1 MQRLPPFGCCAVIEG
16 QFTEAP
22 CTEFLEEGQYI
33 IMRRGDFSV
42 ILDRVQGKVVQI
54 KSREFPEGLLGK
66 DAILELQMV
75 RNGTLDNFE
84 HAEVSRVGDTLLVKR
99 RGREGAEVCIYLEL
113 APEVDALDV
122 KYEARNLP
130 RPDGGMNAALST
142 IL

>member
-1 MQRLPPFGCCAVIEG
+1 
-16 QFTEAP
+16 
-22 CTEFLEEGQYI
+22 
-33 IMRRGDFSV
+33 MRRGDFSV